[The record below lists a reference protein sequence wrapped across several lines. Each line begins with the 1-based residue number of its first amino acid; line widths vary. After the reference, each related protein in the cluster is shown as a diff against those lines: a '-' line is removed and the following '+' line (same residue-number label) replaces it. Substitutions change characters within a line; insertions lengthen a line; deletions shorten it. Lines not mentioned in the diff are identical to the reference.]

1 MNKRPFFTFLI
12 FVVISTILWL
22 FVKLSEDYTTQI
34 DFRFRIDDVPT
45 DKWISTP
52 EQTAKLSLT
61 TDGFHTLRYKM
72 LREQKRVVSLSLG
85 EVPYRLESGTTY
97 SFSSL
102 YVTERV
108 AELLNV
114 TATDLTMNDAMVYFN
129 LDPLKSK
136 VVPVGLKSDI
146 RPQRQYGVY
155 GIPVL
160 EPSSITVYGPA
171 DVIDTL
177 KSVTTQLL
185 NKSNVSEGF
194 TEMVPL
200 DLLDGIIRSEVT
212 AVSAT
217 VQVEKFTEAD
227 VAVPVAQP
235 DKVHVRLFPET
246 VTVKCLTAIKDYP
259 NLTPDLFRVE
269 VDKTQLKDLQP
280 LLDVKL
286 VSWPQYVQVLNTTPE
301 KVEYLIVQ

>member
-12 FVVISTILWL
+12 FVVISTVLWL
-22 FVKLSEDYTTQI
+22 FVKLSEDYTTQT

-72 LREQKRVVSLSLG
+72 LREQKRVVSLSLD
-85 EVPYRLESGTTY
+85 EVPYRKESGNTY

-114 TATDLTMNDAMVYFN
+114 NATDLTMNEPLVYFN
-129 LDPLKSK
+129 FDPLKSK
-136 VVPVGLKSDI
+136 VLPVELISDI
-146 RPQRQYGVY
+146 RPQRQCGVY
-155 GIPVL
+155 GLPVL
-160 EPSSITVYGPA
+160 EPSSVTVYGPA
-171 DVIDTL
+171 EILDTL
-177 KSVTTQLL
+177 KCVQTMTLS
-185 NKSNVSEGF
+185 KSNVSESF
-194 TEMVPL
+194 TETVPL
-200 DLLDGIIRSEVT
+200 NLLEGRIRSDVKEVG
-212 AVSAT
+212 AA

-227 VAVPVAQP
+227 VTVPVAQP
-235 DKVHVRLFPET
+235 KATKVRFFPES
-246 VTVKCLTAIKDYP
+246 VTVKCLVAFKDYP
-259 NLTPDLFRVE
+259 NLTPELFRVE
-269 VDKTQLKDLQP
+269 VDAAQLKALQP

-286 VSWPQYVQVLNTTPE
+286 TLWPQYVQVLNTTPE